1 MDKPRKAKGYG
12 AAVGVACCKIGWND
26 LDNSGLVRN
35 LLPEER
41 LIPDDM
47 VSNVTFR
54 LTAIAFGLMAQTAL
68 AQGSTQATG
77 ASQPRNYVEPQF
89 RMGLHLLPSVGW
101 MDVRDG
107 NSLAVGSV
115 MRFGFGFTADVMF
128 ADNYAFGTGINV
140 FRNGGRYSYFDRVKG
155 DPVDLANDS
164 TQFLVR
170 RDRVLT
176 QHWVELPLSFK
187 FRTREI
193 GYITY
198 WGQFGLGL
206 GLNLRSTADDA
217 VDYLYREIDAAS
229 GQWTEASDLG
239 VFPDEDVPV
248 EDEAALLRAAMIVGL
263 GIEYNLSGKTALLLG
278 ATFNNGLFN
287 VISNRNFGE
296 NLPEEHILPAPD
308 GSLDPALIEG
318 YDVKMVDNAI
328 LFSCGLLF

>member
-1 MDKPRKAKGYG
+1 
-12 AAVGVACCKIGWND
+12 
-26 LDNSGLVRN
+26 

-41 LIPDDM
+41 LISDDM

-54 LTAIAFGLMAQTAL
+54 WTAMAVGFMAQTL
-68 AQGSTQATG
+68 WAQGSSTSSSG
-77 ASQPRNYVEPQF
+77 ALQQNDVAPQF
-89 RMGLHLLPSVGW
+89 RMGLHLLPSVAW

-107 NSLAVGSV
+107 KSV
-115 MRFGFGFTADVMF
+115 ADGNVVRFGFGFTADVMF

-140 FRNGGRYSYFDRVKG
+140 FRNGGRYSYFDRIKG

-217 VDYLYREIDAAS
+217 VDYLYRELDAA
-229 GQWTEASDLG
+229 QDLWTEASDIG
-239 VFPDEDVPV
+239 VFPEDDLPV

-287 VISNRNFGE
+287 VVSNRNFGE
-296 NLPEEHILPAPD
+296 NMPEEHILPAPD
-308 GSLDPALIEG
+308 GSLDPAQLQG